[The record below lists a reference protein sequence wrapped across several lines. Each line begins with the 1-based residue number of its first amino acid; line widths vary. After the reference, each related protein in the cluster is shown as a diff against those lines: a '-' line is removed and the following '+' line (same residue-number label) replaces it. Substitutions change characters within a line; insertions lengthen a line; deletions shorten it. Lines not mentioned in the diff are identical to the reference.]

1 MTNEIYVHFSFSSK
15 NKEYFYTVLTEYS
28 SIGSDLL
35 MGHQI
40 SNEMLPLSLDT
51 FNSKKMKNEL
61 NDIFVDINYDFL
73 KSNAQ
78 KIFLMII

>member
-15 NKEYFYTVLTEYS
+15 NKEYFDTVLTEYS

-51 FNSKKMKNEL
+51 FNSKK
-61 NDIFVDINYDFL
+61 
-73 KSNAQ
+73 
-78 KIFLMII
+78 